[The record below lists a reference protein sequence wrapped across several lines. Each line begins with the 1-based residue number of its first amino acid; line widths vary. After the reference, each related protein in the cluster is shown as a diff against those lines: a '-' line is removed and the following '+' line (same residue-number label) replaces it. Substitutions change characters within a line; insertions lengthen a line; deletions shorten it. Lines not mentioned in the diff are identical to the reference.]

1 MEQGYKMLDNT
12 YLKLDANGKINQ
24 QDRAFIW
31 GYRRIEWGSKKIIGE
46 TREDCNVKVIVVV

>member
-24 QDRAFIW
+24 QDRAFI
-31 GYRRIEWGSKKIIGE
+31 
-46 TREDCNVKVIVVV
+46 